1 MVSLLTEGTESAWYL
16 PHLNCHFLPPY
27 AWLYSYKLSK
37 NSHLPNWVIECQ
49 ACLLK
54 IVKDESNICIKKI
67 LSCLSLA
74 FPSAFD
80 QLHETREKIGASF
93 PFFLQTV
100 KVWLHFQ
107 EEILQGWPVSWATVY
122 CWNKSMGEVEESLG
136 LLVMGWGTAA
146 ACFSLSGCPVK
157 DKGWVSFPW

>member
-54 IVKDESNICIKKI
+54 IVKDEGNICIKKI
-67 LSCLSLA
+67 LSYLSLA
-74 FPSAFD
+74 FPFY
-80 QLHETREKIGASF
+80 IWPAS
-93 PFFLQTV
+93 
-100 KVWLHFQ
+100 
-107 EEILQGWPVSWATVY
+107 
-122 CWNKSMGEVEESLG
+122 WNKGKEEHPSHFFTDSESVTAFPRRNFARLAC
-136 LLVMGWGTAA
+136 VMGNSLLLEQEHGWGWGEPGA
-146 ACFSLSGCPVK
+146 ACHGMGNCCCLLFYV
-157 DKGWVSFPW
+157 WVPH